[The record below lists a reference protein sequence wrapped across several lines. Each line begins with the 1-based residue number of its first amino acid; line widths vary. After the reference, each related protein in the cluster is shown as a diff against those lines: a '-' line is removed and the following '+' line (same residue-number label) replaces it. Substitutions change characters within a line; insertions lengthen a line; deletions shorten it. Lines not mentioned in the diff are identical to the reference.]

1 MDDVT
6 KLTYWLDIIIKTAI
20 GVVVTLAG
28 MDYRQVKG
36 TLKDLETS
44 KYKLTTQ
51 VEVLQVE
58 VKGMSSRLERI
69 DQKIDQLIERKR

>member
-6 KLTYWLDIIIKTAI
+6 KVTYWLDIIIKTAI

-58 VKGMSSRLERI
+58 IKGMSNRLERI
-69 DQKIDQLIERKR
+69 DQKLDQLLERKR

>member
-58 VKGMSSRLERI
+58 VKGMSTRLERI

>member
-20 GVVVTLAG
+20 GIVVTLAG

-44 KYKLTTQ
+44 KYKLVTQ

-58 VKGMSSRLERI
+58 VKGISHRLERI
-69 DQKIDQLIERKR
+69 DQKIDQLIERRR

>member
-6 KLTYWLDIIIKTAI
+6 KVAYWLDIIIKTAI

-69 DQKIDQLIERKR
+69 DQKLDQLLERKR

>member
-58 VKGMSSRLERI
+58 VKAVSNRLERI

>member
-6 KLTYWLDIIIKTAI
+6 KVTYWLDIIIKTAI

-58 VKGMSSRLERI
+58 VKAMSNRLERI
-69 DQKIDQLIERKR
+69 DQKLDQLLERKR

>member
-36 TLKDLETS
+36 TLKDLELS

-58 VKGMSSRLERI
+58 VKGMSNRLERI
-69 DQKIDQLIERKR
+69 DQKLDQLLERKR

>member
-6 KLTYWLDIIIKTAI
+6 KVTYWLDIIIKTAI

-58 VKGMSSRLERI
+58 VKGMSNRLERI

>member
-58 VKGMSSRLERI
+58 VKGMSNRLERI

>member
-6 KLTYWLDIIIKTAI
+6 KVTYWLDIIIKTAI

-58 VKGMSSRLERI
+58 VKGMSNRLERI
-69 DQKIDQLIERKR
+69 DQKLDQLLERKR

>member
-36 TLKDLETS
+36 TLKDLELS

-58 VKGMSSRLERI
+58 VKGMSNRLERI
-69 DQKIDQLIERKR
+69 DKKLDQLLERKR